1 MSDSSRTRLDDGDP
15 VDFQLRSFPVD
26 LGGGDREGS
35 RTFGV
40 RSIELVFTRSVVDG
54 EVTER

>member
-1 MSDSSRTRLDDGDP
+1 MSDS
-15 VDFQLRSFPVD
+15 
-26 LGGGDREGS
+26 S